1 MTFDAILVCSGVLW
15 TLAYLLIIRQGFVDR
30 TYGMPLAALCANI
43 SWEFI
48 FAFVFPHDLP
58 QRAVNVVWFSFDLVI
73 LAQLLLYGPREFAA
87 LPRRLF
93 YAAFGLALATAFGA
107 VLTVTLQFDDF
118 DGAYSAFGQNLMM
131 SILFVA
137 MLYSRGSLRGQSVPI
152 AALKMGGTAL
162 ASFAFYSFNPDYY
175 GSVLLL
181 FLYVAILL
189 FDGVYLAATAAF
201 ARRERGPGG
210 KLHNPG

>member
-1 MTFDAILVCSGVLW
+1 MTFDAILVGSGVLW

-48 FAFVFPHDLP
+48 FAFVYPHDLP

-73 LAQLLLYGPREFAA
+73 LAQLLVYGPREFAA

-201 ARRERGPGG
+201 VRRGRDA
-210 KLHNPG
+210 KRHNLG